1 MNNANYN
8 IRCKSWLWNLVLL
21 AGRNQFSS
29 TIGNTIYLTPKRWED
44 YTSGNP
50 SPHTTALIE
59 HEATHVRQSNRE
71 GQFRFSIQ
79 YLFSRKHR
87 LGYEIEAYGVQIDY
101 LRRHVSGFDVEE
113 RINRVAEVL
122 ASWRYLIFIPKA
134 EIASKLR
141 AEVEKL
147 NSDLKLTIDN

>member
-1 MNNANYN
+1 MNSVNYN
-8 IRCKSWLWNLVLL
+8 IRCKSWLWNLVPL
-21 AGRNQFSS
+21 AGRNRFSS
-29 TIGNTIYLTPKRWED
+29 TIGKTIYLTPKRWKD
-44 YTSGNP
+44 YASGHP
-50 SPHTTALIE
+50 SPHTAALIE
-59 HEATHVRQSNRE
+59 HEATHVRQSKRE

-122 ASWRYLIFIPKA
+122 ASWRYLIFFPKA

-147 NSDLKLTIDN
+147 NSGN

>member
-8 IRCKSWLWNLVLL
+8 IRCKSWLWNLVPL

-44 YTSGNP
+44 YASGNP

-79 YLFSRKHR
+79 YLFSRK
-87 LGYEIEAYGVQIDY
+87 
-101 LRRHVSGFDVEE
+101 
-113 RINRVAEVL
+113 
-122 ASWRYLIFIPKA
+122 YLIFIPKA
-134 EIASKLR
+134 KIVPKLR

-147 NSDLKLTIDN
+147 MRDGHNSSAVEL